1 MVPELVPN
9 GLVSWSGPRERLSGD
24 GASFNGWVSRLDH
37 VDLSLH
43 LSREEEARL
52 AAAQRR
58 LLHLRLALPAPD
70 QPRGHGLDNMQVRAA
85 RRNGVFDIRPA
96 DPQVTVVEWRVPV
109 K

>member
-9 GLVSWSGPRERLSGD
+9 GLVSWSGHVSGSAATAR
-24 GASFNGWVSRLDH
+24 ASNGWVSRLDH

-85 RRNGVFDIRPA
+85 RRDGVFDIRPA